1 MKEKLVN
8 ISVNVPEIYLEE
20 LDKLIKLGLVKNKS
34 QFVREA
40 IERYLEKDTKLIA
53 IFKNRVRFKQ

>member
-8 ISVNVPEIYLEE
+8 VSVNVPEVYLKE

>member
-8 ISVNVPEIYLEE
+8 VSVNVPEVYLKE

-40 IERYLEKDTKLIA
+40 IERYLNKDTELIA
-53 IFKNRVRFKQ
+53 IFKNRARIK

>member
-8 ISVNVPEIYLEE
+8 VSVNVPEVYLKE

-40 IERYLEKDTKLIA
+40 IERYLNKDIKLIT
-53 IFKNRVRFKQ
+53 IFKNRARIK

>member
-8 ISVNVPEIYLEE
+8 VSVNVPEVYLQE
-20 LDKLIKLGLVKNKS
+20 LDKLINLGLIKNKS

-40 IERYLEKDTKLIA
+40 IERYLNKDIKLIT
-53 IFKNRVRFKQ
+53 IFKNRARIK